1 MRFFCALLIAAAVHL
16 ALGALLVLY
25 FERNAGPDE
34 PARMDVSSVELSLA
48 ENEND
53 AAMPVV
59 SAPPVE
65 VPPSPPAENSE
76 SPAIDE
82 TETLIVEEPP
92 VIAQIEI
99 PSADIPAPPRMDVS
113 KVPNPTVKDKRTAGK
128 SEERESRVSDKRE
141 PVAAASAPVQARVDV
156 APKLHRP
163 IKPEYPRASRERGEA
178 GAVRLRIG
186 IGAKGL
192 VESAEIIASTG
203 FKLLDEAALKA
214 VRAARFIPARLDGEA
229 VFSTAEIKLEFK
241 LR

>member
-82 TETLIVEEPP
+82 TEALIVEEPP
-92 VIAQIEI
+92 H
-99 PSADIPAPPRMDVS
+99 ADIPAPPRMDVS
-113 KVPNPTVKDKRTAGK
+113 KVQNPTVKDKRTEGK
-128 SEERESRVSDKRE
+128 SEERESRMSDKRE

-178 GAVRLRIG
+178 GVVRLRIG